1 MTNSLSR
8 ILLCDD
14 INAPDDLMLEARYV
28 HKNVLL
34 KAQYLLA
41 FPCKLNSEYWYKS
54 DKIWVRRDASRNGKF
69 ICGYVLSLSQRSY
82 KNLNAVLV
90 REYDDLFHGLAPTG
104 DPSKWRNTLKACE
117 EGLKTMAMVAGAL
130 HKVEIPEDPDASCV
144 PCRLNK
150 MKMVCTCKGN
160 RKQGICSHV
169 LAMNDLLIAMEQCF
183 PRFRCAAQPMGVAA
197 ELEKMDKKKKRHRDA
212 VGRRDVQPESG
223 SDTEQSVSDM
233 EFDFDTSDDDLEDK

>member
-69 ICGYVLSLSQRSY
+69 IGPPGSMRS
-82 KNLNAVLV
+82 
-90 REYDDLFHGLAPTG
+90 
-104 DPSKWRNTLKACE
+104 
-117 EGLKTMAMVAGAL
+117 
-130 HKVEIPEDPDASCV
+130 
-144 PCRLNK
+144 
-150 MKMVCTCKGN
+150 
-160 RKQGICSHV
+160 
-169 LAMNDLLIAMEQCF
+169 
-183 PRFRCAAQPMGVAA
+183 AA
-197 ELEKMDKKKKRHRDA
+197 EHGPGGPRLSIKR
-212 VGRRDVQPESG
+212 GRERQ
-223 SDTEQSVSDM
+223 
-233 EFDFDTSDDDLEDK
+233 